1 MCILSLEK
9 HYWRVPAVSFS
20 SNIDQNLS
28 DPSTRESIFV
38 LLLLAAV
45 VESAAD
51 VEVAGEEWVVAAVVG
66 AVIVVGQCKS
76 TKVPTSTNV
85 EILLHLSPKKL
96 FSL

>member
-45 VESAAD
+45 VE
-51 VEVAGEEWVVAAVVG
+51 VAGEEWVVAAVVG
-66 AVIVVGQCKS
+66 AVIVVGQHKS
-76 TKVPTSTNV
+76 TKVPTSTDV